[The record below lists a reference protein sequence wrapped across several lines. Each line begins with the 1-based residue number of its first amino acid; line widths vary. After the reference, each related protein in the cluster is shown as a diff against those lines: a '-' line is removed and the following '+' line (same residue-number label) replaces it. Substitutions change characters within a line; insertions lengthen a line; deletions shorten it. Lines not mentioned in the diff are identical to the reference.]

1 MLNINYI
8 YVYTF
13 FCKIKKYNRVGP
25 GQHYRPRLQPKHG
38 TTFLALASIRSFL
51 RPHGAMD
58 SMVFEVTEL
67 DGATMI
73 CHINS
78 KMKGYL
84 LVLNVS
90 NCYEVA

>member
-1 MLNINYI
+1 VSDRASTTSRGYSPSTARRSWLLQALGRFWDYI
-8 YVYTF
+8 DV
-13 FCKIKKYNRVGP
+13 
-25 GQHYRPRLQPKHG
+25 
-38 TTFLALASIRSFL
+38 
-51 RPHGAMD
+51 MD
-58 SMVFEVTEL
+58 SMVFEVAEL

-73 CHINS
+73 CHTNS